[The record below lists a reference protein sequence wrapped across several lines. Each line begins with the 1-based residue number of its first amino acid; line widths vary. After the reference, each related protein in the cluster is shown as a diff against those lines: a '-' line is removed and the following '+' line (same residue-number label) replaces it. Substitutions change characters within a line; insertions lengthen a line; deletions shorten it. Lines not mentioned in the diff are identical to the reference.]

1 MRTGKVRLLW
11 GAAATALAAGL
22 GGQVSAQETEGGF
35 TPLGRLV
42 LGAGT
47 EKVAIDTPQAVTV
60 LEQEDIDREQ
70 ATTVGELFDTVPG
83 VETGGSGRLLGEAF
97 NIRGIGN
104 TEQTASQSRIIVTV
118 DGAPKFFEQYRTG
131 SFFGDPALYK
141 RVEILRGPA
150 SSTLYGSGAIGGVIN
165 FTTKD
170 ASDFLAPGET
180 GALRFRAGYGSNGNA
195 WRGGLIYAARPDE
208 NAELLFA
215 LNRGTSDDVED
226 GDGTTLDGT
235 AYERWSGLV
244 KGTFHFGQNDD
255 QSLRLSWS
263 RTDGD
268 LADTVVAQTGGPA
281 VAGFGTADIRSLDD
295 TVTLSWDHQGAG
307 NPWLDLDVTLS
318 WSNTEVEKRD
328 FSAGFLCAP
337 GIFLV
342 LCDNDAAYETLSLK
356 AENTIEFG
364 SGAWENYLTFG
375 TQLSQQER
383 TASSSL
389 GALPFHPQGTD
400 SRAAIY
406 AQGEF
411 IWNDRLTLI
420 PGVRLEK
427 AFQDPGAAAEAAGA
441 RATEELA
448 VSPKL
453 AVMYELNDAWS
464 VFGSLARTER
474 LPTLDEL
481 YSSEGE
487 VQRGPLFFGPRTPS
501 LNLDPEIATTVE
513 IGLAYEG
520 FDVLSEGD
528 SLQLKATAFNN
539 SIRDL
544 IASTP
549 RATGPTPGQAAVPY
563 FSNIDS
569 ARIWGLELEGAY
581 DAEGWFANAAYSLV
595 RSEDEST
602 GETLTDTPADTLS
615 LTLGT
620 RLPERDLRLGWRG
633 NWANS
638 ITTASA
644 ETNGDSYV
652 THDLFLDW
660 TPDSGP
666 LEGMTVNLAVE
677 NVTDATY
684 RPNLQLDNAPGRT
697 FKIAL
702 TKEFDW

>member
-1 MRTGKVRLLW
+1 M
-11 GAAATALAAGL
+11 
-22 GGQVSAQETEGGF
+22 
-35 TPLGRLV
+35 
-42 LGAGT
+42 
-47 EKVAIDTPQAVTV
+47 
-60 LEQEDIDREQ
+60 
-70 ATTVGELFDTVPG
+70 
-83 VETGGSGRLLGEAF
+83 
-97 NIRGIGN
+97 
-104 TEQTASQSRIIVTV
+104 
-118 DGAPKFFEQYRTG
+118 
-131 SFFGDPALYK
+131 
-141 RVEILRGPA
+141 
-150 SSTLYGSGAIGGVIN
+150 IN

-170 ASDFLAPGET
+170 ASDFLEPGET
-180 GALRFRAGYGSNGNA
+180 GALRFSTGYGSNGNA
-195 WRGGLIYAARPDE
+195 WRGGLIYDARPNE

-215 LNRGTSDDVED
+215 LNRATSDDVED

-235 AYERWSGLV
+235 AYQRWSGLV

-268 LADTVVAQTGGPA
+268 LADTVVAQTGASA
-281 VAGFGTADIRSLDD
+281 VAGFGTAEIRSLDD

-342 LCDNDAAYETLSLK
+342 LCDNDAAYEPLSLK

-389 GALPFHPQGTD
+389 GALPFHPEGAD

-411 IWNDRLTLI
+411 SWNDRLTLI
-420 PGVRLEK
+420 PGLRLEK

-441 RATEELA
+441 RATKELA

-487 VQRGPLFFGPRTPS
+487 VQRGPFFFGPRTPS

-520 FDVLSEGD
+520 FDVLNEGD
-528 SLQLKATAFNN
+528 SLQVKATAFNN

-544 IASTP
+544 IATTP
-549 RATGPTPGQAAVPY
+549 RATGPTTGQAAVPH
-563 FSNIDS
+563 FSNVDS
-569 ARIWGLELEGAY
+569 ARIWGLEFEGAY
-581 DAEGWFANAAYSLV
+581 DAEGWFPNAAYSLV

-620 RLPERDLRLGWRG
+620 RLPERGLRLGWRG

-638 ITTASA
+638 STTASA
-644 ETNGDSYV
+644 ETSGDSHV
-652 THDLFLDW
+652 THHLFLDW